1 MASKGR
7 QRVSST
13 REGVCH
19 NLGKGHK
26 PCQGLR
32 RVSLATPSLTMTRQS
47 SGRSH
52 HSIHSILQ
60 APQDSLAGHVVQI
73 ACIVAAALQLWE
85 L

>member
-1 MASKGR
+1 MAGKGR

-32 RVSLATPSLTMTRQS
+32 RVSLATPSLTTTRQS

-52 HSIHSILQ
+52 HRE
-60 APQDSLAGHVVQI
+60 A
-73 ACIVAAALQLWE
+73 VALTMYCTLYTASCRHHRTVLLVM
-85 L
+85 LCR